1 MVRMGFYL
9 GITLGSTAL
18 ALLAQFRRAWRASR
32 PAQGRLQKAP
42 EYALMVLSL
51 VPYFL
56 TMGLRYA
63 IGTDYFAVY
72 WPAFGMVASGKESV
86 VNEIGYRI
94 LVRLILLVTQDSLW
108 LFLTCALLIVGST
121 GAALWK
127 FSDIPWISILLFAA
141 DRPFFMS
148 MNVMRQYMALAVVIW
163 AFPYLRSKCFWKY
176 ALVVLA
182 ASTLHTSMLM
192 FLPLYLLVYIPL
204 TPLFGGAAI
213 AVLFL
218 LREPLAGIVYRIVS
232 MTRFVKYY
240 DQMADMPPLYREKFW
255 YLLVIAA
262 VASVLYRRC
271 RSKPGFQFLYN
282 LELLAL
288 FISFNRSVVI
298 QADRISWNLEFF
310 HLLLIPAL
318 IASCEKK
325 WQKAI
330 VGAVC
335 IGACVWFC
343 WFEIFRCG
351 YHEVVPYRCVLLP
364 EVQFG

>member
-1 MVRMGFYL
+1 MGFYL
-9 GITLGSTAL
+9 GVTLGSTAL
-18 ALLAQFRRAWRASR
+18 ALLAQFARARRAAR
-32 PAQGRLQKAP
+32 PAQGRFCETP
-42 EYALMVLSL
+42 EYVLMALSL
-51 VPYFL
+51 APYFL

-72 WPAFGMVASGKESV
+72 WPAFGMVAEGQPGP
-86 VNEIGYRI
+86 VNEIGYRV
-94 LVRLILLVTQDSLW
+94 LVRLILLVTQDSTW

-141 DRPFFMS
+141 DRTFFMG

-163 AFPYLRSKCFWKY
+163 AFPYIRSKCFWKY
-176 ALVVLA
+176 ALVVMA

-204 TPLFGGAAI
+204 TPLFGGAVI
-213 AVLFL
+213 TVMFL
-218 LREPLAGIVYRIVS
+218 LREPLAGVVHRIVS
-232 MTRFVKYY
+232 MTRFIKYY
-240 DQMADMPPLYREKFW
+240 DHMADISPLYREKFL

-262 VASVLYRRC
+262 VASILYRRC

-318 IASCEKK
+318 ISACKKK
-325 WQKAI
+325 WQKGV

-335 IGACVWFC
+335 IGVCLWFC
-343 WFEIFRCG
+343 WYEIFHCG
-351 YHEVVPYRCVLLP
+351 YHEVVPYRCVFFS
-364 EVQFG
+364 EVRFG